1 MQVVAPTTAQS
12 IRNVLGQ
19 VLELAAEIGAK
30 LIEHF
35 GPGTVPLVIQ
45 DLRQRHPVQP
55 SLGRDLLNGD
65 ATPLSELALL
75 DLLGELEPDHV
86 MTFELER

>member
-1 MQVVAPTTAQS
+1 MLLVAPATAQS

-19 VLELAAEIGAK
+19 VLELTAEVGAK
-30 LIEHF
+30 LVEHVR
-35 GPGTVPLVIQ
+35 PGTVPLVIQ

-55 SLGRDLLNGD
+55 GLGRDLLNGD
-65 ATPLSELALL
+65 ATPFSELALL